1 MTFVNAAHSHLIVGG
16 ISDSMFV
23 FDLER
28 GQVIKEVSV

>member
-1 MTFVNAAHSHLIVGG
+1 MTFVNATNSHLIVGG

-28 GQVIKEVSV
+28 GQVIKEVSR